1 MCRCRL
7 LESPLESAAA
17 RNALKFVE
25 PPLEQFARSLTER
38 ILAAAGPISSA
49 NDMPDID
56 LIQKALNEQKL
67 GGWLFYDILHRDA
80 IAYRVLGLDHAMAK
94 RRWFYMI
101 PAKGAPRKLVHR
113 IEAAALDSLPGEKM
127 VYAAAE
133 ELEKNLK
140 KLVGRAKKV
149 AMQYSPK
156 NQIPYISLVDAG
168 TVELIR
174 GLGCKVVSSA
184 DLVQQFEAAWT
195 PEQLESHRVAGREI
209 DRITQA
215 AFVEAARRVRASE
228 AFTEYDLQQWI
239 MGQFRASGVTSDS
252 PPIVAVGPHAGD
264 PHYEPKQR
272 GSAQV
277 RKGDLLLLDVWGKTL
292 APNSVYYDITWTGY
306 LGAKVPEKYAK
317 IFRIV
322 RDARDAAVA
331 FTREAVKAGR
341 AIEGWQVD
349 RAAREVIRKAG
360 FAKYFVHR
368 TGHNIGQEV
377 HGTGANMDGLET
389 RDVRRVIPRTCF
401 SVEPGIYLPEFGV
414 RSEVNV
420 YVEDGNAD
428 VTGAVQTEMLALLA

>member
-1 MCRCRL
+1 
-7 LESPLESAAA
+7 
-17 RNALKFVE
+17 
-25 PPLEQFARSLTER
+25 
-38 ILAAAGPISSA
+38 
-49 NDMPDID
+49 MPDIEA
-56 LIQKALNEQKL
+56 IQKALNEQKL
-67 GGWLFYDILHRDA
+67 DGWLFYDILHRDP
-80 IAYRVLGLDHAMAK
+80 IAYRVLALDHAMAK

-113 IEAAALDSLPGEKM
+113 IEAAVLDSLPGEKM
-127 VYAAAE
+127 VYAAAGE
-133 ELEKNLK
+133 MEKNLR

-156 NQIPYISLVDAG
+156 NLIPYISLVDAG

-174 GLGCKVVSSA
+174 AQGCKVVSSA

-195 PEQLESHRVAGREI
+195 PEQLESHRVAGRTI

-215 AFVEAARRVRASE
+215 AFAEAARRVRAKE
-228 AFTEYDLQQWI
+228 AFSEYDLQQWVL
-239 MGQFRASGVTSDS
+239 GQFRASGVTSDS

-264 PHYEPKQR
+264 PHYEPKER
-272 GSAQV
+272 GSAPV

-292 APNSVYYDITWTGY
+292 VPNSVYYDITWTGY
-306 LGAKVPEKYAK
+306 LGARVPEKYAK
-317 IFRIV
+317 IFSIV

-331 FTREAVKAGR
+331 FVRRNLKAGR
-341 AIEGWQVD
+341 VIEGWQVD

-377 HGTGANMDGLET
+377 HGAGANMDGLET

-401 SVEPGIYLPEFGV
+401 SIEPGIYLPEFGV

-420 YVEDGNAD
+420 YVEEGDAYI
-428 VTGAVQTEMLALLA
+428 TGAVQTEILALLA